1 MKWHYQ
7 SRGRTG
13 PGRHVLRF
21 VFSYC
26 FSSMVEQQKRQ
37 KAATVDGGGASVSGQ
52 GVGSLE

>member
-26 FSSMVEQQKRQ
+26 FTSLIEQQKRQ
-37 KAATVDGGGASVSGQ
+37 KAAAVDGGGASVSGQ